1 MVGEM
6 RPALSLVWLLISY
19 YLIKTKKNIMQ
30 LMNSLQLSEEG
41 AQRLSGFNLLKIFKR
56 DYEHY
61 EGVPRINIYLLRLLF
76 TLMFL
81 FVSYDSWSHIL
92 THTGPWDNPNAAAW
106 CMWGSYS
113 VISFIGILRPLKM
126 LPIVLFEII
135 YKTAWIFIVAYP
147 LWVNNELTGSP
158 AEGMARVCIWVVL
171 PIVAIPWR
179 YLFGTYLLGKRTA

>member
-1 MVGEM
+1 MQTFNSPMQTEESSQ
-6 RPALSLVWLLISY
+6 RPS
-19 YLIKTKKNIMQ
+19 
-30 LMNSLQLSEEG
+30 
-41 AQRLSGFNLLKIFKR
+41 RLFLFNLFRR

-61 EGVPRINIYLLRLLF
+61 QGVPRINIYLLRLLF

-81 FVSYDSWSHIL
+81 FVTYDSWSHIFN
-92 THTGPWDNPNAAAW
+92 HAGPWENANAAAW

-147 LWVNNELTGSP
+147 LWVNNELIGSP
-158 AEGMARVCIWVVL
+158 AEGMARVFIWVVF
-171 PIVAIPWR
+171 PIVAMPWR
-179 YLFGTYLLGKRTA
+179 YFFRTYLLGKRTA